1 MPDLPRLIVA
11 SRNNLVLVGTF
22 ITLLQAVAF
31 SSQDRDALKKLWER
45 FKWKL
50 RIYSRG
56 NELFEGALRRV
67 DDKRTWVEIVL
78 EKGFTPISPI
88 KQNREEGLQRH
99 PLGGFAMSGGEI
111 SGFPELPMQ
120 SMEELLKTDGFAARN
135 LPNTHEFTDQFIGF
149 EEFSGWDG
157 FDINNM

>member
-1 MPDLPRLIVA
+1 M
-11 SRNNLVLVGTF
+11 LVGTF

-31 SSQDRDALKKLWER
+31 SSQDRDALKKLCER
-45 FKWKL
+45 FKWQL

-78 EKGFTPISPI
+78 ENGFTPISPI
-88 KQNREEGLQRH
+88 KQNREGFQRH
-99 PLGGFAMSGGEI
+99 PGVGFAISGGEI
-111 SGFPELPMQ
+111 TGFPELPMQ
-120 SMEELLKTDGFAARN
+120 SLQELLNTEGFATRN
-135 LPNTHEFTDQFIGF
+135 VPNTHEFTDQFMGF